1 MVQSELICYKP
12 SPKSVLILCSFIFI
26 TDGSDNGL
34 NPEQFEASVA
44 TLHLLAANID
54 ADVVKLRE
62 RRAEKGQS
70 AQFLIRKHIETTDFM
85 EIR

>member
-1 MVQSELICYKP
+1 
-12 SPKSVLILCSFIFI
+12 
-26 TDGSDNGL
+26 
-34 NPEQFEASVA
+34 VA

>member
-1 MVQSELICYKP
+1 MP
-12 SPKSVLILCSFIFI
+12 IFI
-26 TDGSDNGL
+26 IDGSDNGL